1 MVEPVEEAQPGSAA
15 ALHAAAGHRAAE
27 HEGRQILGWRLAGY
41 SQEAPIDRVCMF
53 LYVLYMLGTF
63 APMLCEMPAVM
74 STATPG
80 FRLPVLLQC
89 PAISLPLQYCAAL
102 KK

>member
-1 MVEPVEEAQPGSAA
+1 
-15 ALHAAAGHRAAE
+15 
-27 HEGRQILGWRLAGY
+27 
-41 SQEAPIDRVCMF
+41 MF